1 MKKRGGI
8 SGWPRDER
16 PREKLLDRGAHALS
30 SAELL
35 AIILRSGSSGKSAV
49 DLGRELIS
57 EYGSLRSLA
66 RRLPKEHCSRRGM
79 GKAKSAQMAAAF
91 ELGRRLMGEP
101 SGAKKRLGS
110 SAEVV
115 EQLMPGYR
123 DLNRELFTVAL
134 LDSAHRIIRT
144 KLLTAGTLNAA
155 LVHPREV
162 FREAVVEA
170 AAGVILVHNHP
181 SGDPAPSEEDSK
193 LTRQMVRAGEA
204 LGIPVVDH
212 VIIGDGRH
220 FSFADAGRLR
230 E

>member
-8 SGWPRDER
+8 SAWPKGER
-16 PREKLLDRGAHALS
+16 PREKLLERGPHALS

-35 AIILRSGSSGKSAV
+35 AIILMSGSKGKSAV

-57 EYGSLRSLA
+57 DFGSLRNLS
-66 RRLPKEHCSRRGM
+66 RRLPKEYSSRRGM
-79 GKAKSAQMAAAF
+79 GQAKAAQLAAAF

-101 SGAKKRLGS
+101 STPKERLGS

-115 EQLMPGYR
+115 KQLMPRYR
-123 DLNRELFTVAL
+123 DLNRELFTIAI
-134 LDSAHRIIRT
+134 LDSAHRIIKT

-162 FREAVVEA
+162 YREAVVEG
-170 AAGVILVHNHP
+170 AAGLILVHNHP
-181 SGDPAPSEEDSK
+181 SGDPSPSEEDIK

-220 FSFADAGRLR
+220 FSFADSRRLGP
-230 E
+230 

>member
-1 MKKRGGI
+1 MKKPGGI

-16 PREKLLDRGAHALS
+16 PREKLLDRGPHSLS

-57 EYGSLRSLA
+57 EYGTLRNLA
-66 RRLPKEHCSRRGM
+66 RRLPKEYSSRRGM
-79 GKAKSAQMAAAF
+79 GKAKAAQLAAAF

-101 SGAKKRLGS
+101 REKRARLGS

-123 DLNRELFTVAL
+123 DLNRELFTIAL
-134 LDSAHRIIRT
+134 LDSAHRVIKT

-170 AAGVILVHNHP
+170 AAGLILVHNHP
-181 SGDPAPSEEDSK
+181 SGDPAPSEEDVK
-193 LTRQMVRAGEA
+193 LTRQMIRAGSA

-220 FSFADAGRLR
+220 FSFADAGRMG